1 MNWCQILKQNIAKKG
16 LNADILSSAREK
28 GKESSLGVI
37 EFLINNSYVLY
48 ANYFYLS
55 IFLLC
60 RLLRNFYC

>member
-1 MNWCQILKQNIAKKG
+1 MSQSQLPSCHLQRHFTEASAIIL
-16 LNADILSSAREK
+16 LVC
-28 GKESSLGVI
+28 VI

>member
-1 MNWCQILKQNIAKKG
+1 MTYLQGVSPANQIKVGRI
-16 LNADILSSAREK
+16 
-28 GKESSLGVI
+28 VI